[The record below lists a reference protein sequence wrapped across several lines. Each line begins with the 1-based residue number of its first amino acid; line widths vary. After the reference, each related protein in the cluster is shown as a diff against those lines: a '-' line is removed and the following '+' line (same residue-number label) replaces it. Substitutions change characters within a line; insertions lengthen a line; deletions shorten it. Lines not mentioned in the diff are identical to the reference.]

1 MPACMSCSISSPWSL
16 PLAATCEKMTPMSLK
31 PMPAICA
38 ASPTVPSTCWSWVP
52 DWMPLATRVAA
63 TLAAS
68 PSPNAVPLTELSA
81 SSMIASTLCVSWP
94 RALSLVWARSMFSA
108 RSKPPLAVSAASP
121 PPIVPIAARPIL
133 PTLVNAPPILL
144 RMVLPPDLDA
154 DCTAVFSGSS
164 MALPNPLVEGW
175 MRMYPVP
182 RSCAI
187 DDHRPS
193 GFIRVR
199 VGP

>member
-16 PLAATCEKMTPMSLK
+16 PLAATCEKMTPMSLN
-31 PMPAICA
+31 PTPAICA
-38 ASPTVPSTCWSWVP
+38 ASPTVPRTCWSWVP

-68 PSPNAVPLTELSA
+68 PSPNAVPCTLFKA
-81 SSMIASTLCVSWP
+81 SSMIASTLCVSCP
-94 RALSLVWARSMFSA
+94 RALSLVWARSMFNA
-108 RSKPPLAVSAASP
+108 RSNPPLAARAASP
-121 PPIVPIAARPIL
+121 PPIVPIAARPTL
-133 PTLVNAPPILL
+133 PTLLNAPPTLL

-154 DCTAVFSGSS
+154 DCTAVFNGSS

-187 DDHRPS
+187 DDHRPFS
-193 GFIRVR
+193 RRVR
-199 VGP
+199 AAP